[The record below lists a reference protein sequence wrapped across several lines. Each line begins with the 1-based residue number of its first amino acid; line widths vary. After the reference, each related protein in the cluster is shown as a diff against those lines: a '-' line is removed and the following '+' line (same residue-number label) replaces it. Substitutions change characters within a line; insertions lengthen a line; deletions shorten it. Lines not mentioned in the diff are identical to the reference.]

1 MATSES
7 NFDETYDLSRSPV
20 FTETDMEKLRNKD
33 KMEGVPL
40 QTQWTFW
47 IDRFHITILDL
58 GLE

>member
-1 MATSES
+1 MATSEP
-7 NFDETYDLSRSPV
+7 NFDDETYDLSRSPV

-58 GLE
+58 GL